1 MHELGTSL
9 HPIGD
14 KTLHVWKFAT
24 YAHDME
30 LSITNR
36 RTKDF
41 LVPEV
46 KKDKKKTRDI
56 KNIMERTTKESMVV
70 NTTPL

>member
-1 MHELGTSL
+1 M
-9 HPIGD
+9 
-14 KTLHVWKFAT
+14 K
-24 YAHDME
+24 

-36 RTKDF
+36 GTKDF
-41 LVPEV
+41 LVLEV

-56 KNIMERTTKESMVV
+56 KNIMERTTKEPMVV